1 VADDAEAQLK
11 AIEAKLKESA
21 DKEGLHCWSSNPVPQ
36 ALLQVAAFPRA
47 ALNMHAVARIS

>member
-1 VADDAEAQLK
+1 AQLK